1 MGNSNLYT
9 YFAKNFLKHPKRDF
23 LKSDYGSIQFENIHK
38 ETGRYISMFL
48 NMGISKGDRVVAQVE
63 KSIEAVL
70 LYLACLRYG
79 AIYIPLNTAYT
90 KEELRYFL
98 SDSLPE
104 LFVCDPRKEDSMRE
118 LAKELNLNNV
128 LSMNSRKEGSLFH
141 AISEVK
147 SSNFIEVCN
156 EDDLA
161 AILYTSGTTG
171 RSKGA
176 MLTHNN
182 LLSNAL
188 VLLDYWGWKEDDIL
202 LHTLP
207 IFHVHGLFVALN
219 CAILNASK
227 VIFLDSFDS
236 KRVVSELPNT
246 TVMMGVPTYYVRL
259 LDEPSF
265 NKAVCQNMRLFISGS
280 APLLSDTFNLFEERT
295 GMRILER
302 YGMSETSMITS
313 NPYFGQRIAGT
324 VGFFLPSIK
333 GRIVNEKGEVAA
345 NGEVGI
351 LETKGPNVFKGYWQK
366 PEKTKSEFTQ
376 DGYFITGD
384 MASIDSDGRITIVG
398 REKDLII
405 SGGYNVYPKEVEIVL
420 DMIKFIKESC
430 VIGLPHSDFGE
441 AVTALLVLHEAN
453 LAFEENIKNILNDKL
468 AKFKHPKKIL
478 LLDEI
483 PRNTMGKVQKNILR
497 EQYKN
502 LYLE

>member
-38 ETGRYISMFL
+38 ETGRYISMFID
-48 NMGISKGDRVVAQVE
+48 MGISKGDRVVAQVE

-128 LSMNSRKEGSLFH
+128 LSMNSRKEGSFFQ

-188 VLLDYWGWKEDDIL
+188 VLLDYWGWEEDDIL

-384 MASIDSDGRITIVG
+384 MASMDFDGRITIVG

-453 LAFEENIKNILNDKL
+453 LGFEKNIKNILNDKL

>member
-1 MGNSNLYT
+1 MVNNNLYT
-9 YFAKNFLKHPKRDF
+9 HFAKNFLKYPKRDF
-23 LKSDYGSIQFENIHK
+23 LSSDHGSVKFENIHE
-38 ETGRYISMFL
+38 ETGFYVAMFS
-48 NMGISKGDRVVAQVE
+48 NIGISKGDRVVVQVD

-98 SDSLPE
+98 SDSMPE
-104 LFVCDPRKEDSMRE
+104 LFVCDPRNENSMRE
-118 LAKELNLNNV
+118 LANELKLNNV
-128 LSMNSRKEGSLFH
+128 LSMNSRKEGTLFH
-141 AISEVK
+141 KLSEVQ
-147 SSNFIEVCN
+147 SSSFVEVCN
-156 EDDLA
+156 NDDLA

-188 VLLDYWGWKEDDIL
+188 VLLDYWAWEENDIL
-202 LHTLP
+202 LHALP

-219 CAILNASK
+219 CALLNVSK
-227 VIFLDSFDS
+227 VIFLDFFDS
-236 KRVVSELPNT
+236 KRVISELPNS
-246 TVMMGVPTYYVRL
+246 TVMMGVPTFYVRL
-259 LDEPSF
+259 LNQQSF
-265 NKAVCQNMRLFISGS
+265 NKSVCQNMRLFISGS
-280 APLLSDTFNLFEERT
+280 APLLSETFNSFEERT

-313 NPYFGQRIAGT
+313 NPYSGNRVAGT
-324 VGFFLPSIK
+324 VGFFLPTVS
-333 GRIVNEKGEVAA
+333 GRIVNENGEEAA
-345 NGEVGI
+345 NGEIGI
-351 LETKGPNVFKGYWQK
+351 LEMKGPNVFKGYWK
-366 PEKTKSEFTQ
+366 MPEKTKLEFTH

-384 MASIDSDGRITIVG
+384 MASMDCEGRITIVG

-420 DMIKFIKESC
+420 DMIRFVKESC

-441 AVTALLVLHEAN
+441 AVTALIILKETTLD
-453 LAFEENIKNILNDKL
+453 FEENIKLILNDKL

-478 LLDEI
+478 LLEEI

-497 EQYKN
+497 DQYKN

>member
-1 MGNSNLYT
+1 MVNSNLYK
-9 YFAKNFLKHPKRDF
+9 YFAKNFFKYPKRDF
-23 LKSDYGSIQFENIHK
+23 LTSDYSSIKFENIHE
-38 ETGRYISMFL
+38 ETGRYITMFS
-48 NMGISKGDRVVAQVE
+48 NMGISKGDRVVVQVE
-63 KSIEAVL
+63 KSIESVL
-70 LYLACLRYG
+70 LYLACLRFG

-98 SDSLPE
+98 SDSMPE
-104 LFVCDPRKEDSMRE
+104 LFVCDPPKEDSMRE

-128 LSMNSRKEGSLFH
+128 LSMNSRKEGSFFH
-141 AISEVK
+141 EISEAK

-188 VLLDYWGWKEDDIL
+188 VLLDFWGWEEGDIL

-236 KRVVSELPNT
+236 KRVISELPNA

-313 NPYFGQRIAGT
+313 NPYFGQRKAGT

-333 GRIVNEKGEVAA
+333 GRIVNKNGEVAV
-345 NGEVGI
+345 NGEVGV
-351 LETKGPNVFKGYWQK
+351 LETKGPNVFKGYWQM

-384 MASIDSDGRITIVG
+384 MASMDSDGRITIVG

-441 AVTALLVLHEAN
+441 AVTALLVLQEAN
-453 LAFEENIKNILNDKL
+453 LGFEKNIKNILNDKL

>member
-128 LSMNSRKEGSLFH
+128 LSMNSRKEGSFFQ

-188 VLLDYWGWKEDDIL
+188 VLLDYWGCL
-202 LHTLP
+202 LYTSD
-207 IFHVHGLFVALN
+207 A
-219 CAILNASK
+219 A
-227 VIFLDSFDS
+227 
-236 KRVVSELPNT
+236 
-246 TVMMGVPTYYVRL
+246 
-259 LDEPSF
+259 DE
-265 NKAVCQNMRLFISGS
+265 
-280 APLLSDTFNLFEERT
+280 
-295 GMRILER
+295 
-302 YGMSETSMITS
+302 
-313 NPYFGQRIAGT
+313 
-324 VGFFLPSIK
+324 
-333 GRIVNEKGEVAA
+333 
-345 NGEVGI
+345 
-351 LETKGPNVFKGYWQK
+351 
-366 PEKTKSEFTQ
+366 
-376 DGYFITGD
+376 
-384 MASIDSDGRITIVG
+384 
-398 REKDLII
+398 
-405 SGGYNVYPKEVEIVL
+405 
-420 DMIKFIKESC
+420 
-430 VIGLPHSDFGE
+430 
-441 AVTALLVLHEAN
+441 
-453 LAFEENIKNILNDKL
+453 
-468 AKFKHPKKIL
+468 
-478 LLDEI
+478 
-483 PRNTMGKVQKNILR
+483 
-497 EQYKN
+497 
-502 LYLE
+502 